1 MLIENSPY
9 GISVMLGTYFKYLFS
24 CFSFLIL
31 LLGRAF
37 TYVFYHSIY
46 LIIVSY
52 IGTNRLPCVEKF
64 PPKIF
69 RYNLLNLINFSN
81 YGIFIHKRIIN

>member
-1 MLIENSPY
+1 MLL
-9 GISVMLGTYFKYLFS
+9 GIYFKYHFS
-24 CFSFLIL
+24 CFSFFIL
-31 LLGRAF
+31 LLGSAF
-37 TYVFYHSIY
+37 TYVFCHLTY

-64 PPKIF
+64 PPKFF

-81 YGIFIHKRIIN
+81 YGIFIYKEQIIKL